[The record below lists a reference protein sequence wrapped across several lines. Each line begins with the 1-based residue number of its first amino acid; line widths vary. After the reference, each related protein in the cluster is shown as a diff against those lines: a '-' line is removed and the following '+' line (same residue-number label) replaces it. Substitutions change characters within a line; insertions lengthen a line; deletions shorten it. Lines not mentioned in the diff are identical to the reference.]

1 MKIVDMHCDTIS
13 KIYEE
18 RQNGKQS
25 LLRENSGHLDLVRM
39 KKSGYLLQNFA
50 LFVDIKSC
58 DDPWEQ
64 VMALYKVYCTEME
77 QNKDLI
83 APVLKY
89 EDIVNNEKYGKMS
102 ALLTVE
108 EGAVCSGDIQKLE
121 KLYELGV
128 RMLTITWNYPNEL
141 GYPGV
146 ENGAGLTK
154 KGIEFVSCMEE
165 MGMIPDVSH
174 LSDKGFMDV
183 CNCTR
188 KPFVASHSN
197 ARAVCNHSRNLTDEM
212 IRMLA
217 DRGGVMG
224 LNFCSDFVKE
234 PEKNKQTADLKAF
247 AAQARHITNVG
258 GVEVLGLGSDFD
270 GIDTNEAI
278 PGAQSM
284 DKLMHALKAEG
295 FTETELEKIFFGNV
309 LRLYKDLM

>member
-18 RQNGKQS
+18 RQKGKQS

-50 LFVDIKSC
+50 LFVDIERC
-58 DDPWEQ
+58 DDPWEHAE
-64 VMALYKVYCTEME
+64 ALYQVYCEEIE
-77 QNKDLI
+77 QSKDLI

-89 EDIVNNEKYGKMS
+89 EDIANNEECGKMS

-108 EGAVCSGDIQKLE
+108 EGAVCCGNIQKLK
-121 KLYELGV
+121 KLYEMGV

-154 KGIEFVSCMEE
+154 KGMEFVFCMEE

-183 CNCTR
+183 YNCTR

-197 ARAVCNHSRNLTDEM
+197 ARAVCNHSRNLTDDM
-212 IRMLA
+212 IRLLA
-217 DRGGVMG
+217 GRGGVMG
-224 LNFCSDFVKE
+224 LNFCADFVKE
-234 PEKNKQTADLKAF
+234 SEKNKQTADLKAF

-258 GVEVLGLGSDFD
+258 GIEVLGLGSDFD

-278 PGAQSM
+278 PGVQSM
-284 DKLMHALKAEG
+284 DKLMHALKEEG
-295 FTETELEKIFFGNV
+295 FTETELEKIFFKNV
-309 LRLYKDLM
+309 LRLYKDTM